1 MGGIG
6 CSRPRNCGR
15 RRGPATRAEVHR
27 QKHHREEEGDGEKRV
42 QEEEG
47 VTRKPMAMSVRAGGD
62 EQRRHRF
69 RHAAARDG
77 EKGWRRRLEAPSND
91 SFGDDDEGGEA
102 HLLVLSTARWRTCSG
117 GAMVDPTVASM
128 GFLLGFLAWRRGKRG
143 SRWGG

>member
-1 MGGIG
+1 VAADEDL
-6 CSRPRNCGR
+6 RHGR
-15 RRGPATRAEVHR
+15 RFTDKSTTERKKGTGRKGSR
-27 QKHHREEEGDGEKRV
+27 RKRESPGSRL
-42 QEEEG
+42 
-47 VTRKPMAMSVRAGGD
+47 AMSVRAGGD

-143 SRWGG
+143 SRLGG